1 MGKVLMKTAKK
12 KVSPLRIYENDAAL
26 VQAVVEGNLGAASV
40 LYEQYVQHVQKI
52 ITRLLGVDQEL
63 PDLTSAVFH
72 QVLKSIGN
80 LKDPTRLKAWITQVA
95 VYTVRNCIRSRK
107 RKQWL
112 QFRSDKSLQ
121 SLPYAY
127 EMDIEALETV
137 KAVRDAVDKMSTDER
152 ICFSLR
158 YFETMEIKEIADACG
173 VSLRT
178 AKRKLAKSERQ
189 FKRIAKGFPALVDRL
204 DDSPK
209 WRGR

>member
-1 MGKVLMKTAKK
+1 METAKNNL
-12 KVSPLRIYENDAAL
+12 SPLRLYEDDAAL
-26 VQAVVEGNLGAASV
+26 VQAVLEGNLGAASV
-40 LYEQYVQHVQKI
+40 LYERYVKHVQRI

-80 LKDPTRLKAWITQVA
+80 LKDPSRLKAWITQVA
-95 VYTVRNCIRSRK
+95 VFTVRNCIRSRK
-107 RKQWL
+107 RKYWL
-112 QFRSDKSLQ
+112 HFRPDSSLQ
-121 SLPYAY
+121 NLPYAY
-127 EMDIEALETV
+127 EMDVEGLESV
-137 KAVRDAVDKMSTDER
+137 RAVRDVVNKMSTDER

-158 YFETMEIKEIADACG
+158 YFDSMEIRDIADVCG
-173 VSLRT
+173 ISLRT

-189 FKRIAKGFPALVDRL
+189 FKRIAKAYPALADRL

>member
-1 MGKVLMKTAKK
+1 MGEVSMETAKN
-12 KVSPLRIYENDAAL
+12 KVSPLRLYEDDTAL
-26 VQAVVEGNLGAASV
+26 VQAVIDGNLGAASI
-40 LYEQYVQHVQKI
+40 LYEHYVQHVQKI

-80 LKDPTRLKAWITQVA
+80 LKDPTRLKAWITQIA

-112 QFRSDKSLQ
+112 QFRSDTSLQ
-121 SLPYAY
+121 SLPYSY
-127 EMDIEALETV
+127 EMDVEAMETV
-137 KAVRDAVDKMSTDER
+137 KAVRDVVNKMATDER

-158 YFETMEIKEIADACG
+158 YFETMEIKDIADACG

-189 FKRIAKGFPALVDRL
+189 FKRIAKAFPALAERL
-204 DDSPK
+204 DDSAK